1 METKNNSTAQ
11 IQEFVLNQVNETH
24 NDEVQ
29 VQTNS
34 RKDIHIQEIDEVP
47 AQEIKTPNQPITSNL
62 NSLSNTELRE
72 SKVDQEDGKS

>member
-11 IQEFVLNQVNETH
+11 IQEFVLNQVDETH
-24 NDEVQ
+24 NDEAQ
-29 VQTNS
+29 VQTS
-34 RKDIHIQEIDEVP
+34 RKDIHLQEIEDVP
-47 AQEIKTPNQPITSNL
+47 SQEIKTPNQPITSNL